1 MGMVTIRHKD
11 LEATVDSMGAQLMSL
26 KLDGGEYLWQGDER
40 WWSRRAPVLF
50 PIVGCLRNDFA
61 TSAQGDV
68 RLKRHGIA
76 RLYDHE
82 VASASDDAVTFRLR
96 SSDETRAA
104 FPYDFE
110 LDMTY
115 ALGDGGLTQTFAVT
129 NTGGVMLPFTL
140 GGHPAFNVPVPGDDE
155 AFDEY
160 ELRFARPWTA
170 YTPAIDG
177 SGIADFGTTTL
188 VVDDADVLPLS
199 HELIARLLTIT
210 LLDVPDRTITLV
222 GPSSG
227 HGVTL
232 DFAGFDYL
240 GIWTA
245 APDAPF
251 VAIEPWR
258 GCATAR
264 DESDAF
270 EDKRGI
276 TMLRPGETNR
286 YSFGIRPF

>member
-1 MGMVTIRHKD
+1 MGTVTIRHKN
-11 LEATVDSMGAQLMSL
+11 LEATIDSMGAQLMSL
-26 KLDGGEYLWQGDER
+26 KLAGGEYLWQGDKR

-61 TSAQGDV
+61 TSTQGDV

-82 VASASDDAVTFRLR
+82 VASISEDTVTFRLT

-110 LDMTY
+110 LGMTY
-115 ALGDGGLTQTFAVT
+115 ALSDECLTQTFAVT
-129 NTGGVMLPFTL
+129 NTGSVALPFTL
-140 GGHPAFNVPVPGDDE
+140 GGHPAFNIPIPGSDE

-160 ELRFARPWTA
+160 EFRFTRPWTA

-177 SGIADFGTTTL
+177 DGIADFGTKTL
-188 VVDDADVLPLS
+188 LMDGSDVLPLS
-199 HELIARLLTIT
+199 HELIDRLLTIT

-245 APDAPF
+245 ALDAPF

-258 GCATAR
+258 GCATAL

-276 TMLRPGETNR
+276 TILHPDETGR
-286 YSFGIRPF
+286 YSFDIRPF

>member
-1 MGMVTIRHKD
+1 MSMVTIRHED
-11 LEATVDSMGAQLMSL
+11 LEATIDSMGAQLMSL
-26 KLDGGEYLWQGDER
+26 KLDGGEYLWQGDKR

-82 VASASDDAVTFRLR
+82 VASASEDAVTFRFA
-96 SSDETRAA
+96 SSDETRAS

-115 ALGDGGLTQTFAVT
+115 ALSDRGLTQTFVVT
-129 NTGGVMLPFTL
+129 NTGSVTLPFTL
-140 GGHPAFNVPVPGDDE
+140 GGHPAFNIPAPGSNE

-160 ELRFARPWTA
+160 EFRFARPWTA
-170 YTPAIDG
+170 YTPAIDDA
-177 SGIADFGTTTL
+177 GIADFGTTTL

-199 HELIARLLTIT
+199 HELIAHLLTIT

-222 GPSSG
+222 GPHSG

-245 APDAPF
+245 ALDAPF

-264 DESDAF
+264 DESDVF
-270 EDKRGI
+270 EDKRGTTI
-276 TMLRPGETNR
+276 LQPNETGR
-286 YSFGIRPF
+286 YSFDIRPF